1 MRRTTS
7 ERPKSAS
14 RLRRWAHWAIAWVVA
29 VPILVIGA
37 SAGPAQAA
45 TPTAGGTYTLAVT
58 KSGMCLDVVDMST
71 ANKALVQQWNC

>member
-1 MRRTTS
+1 MVKTHRRLLH
-7 ERPKSAS
+7 AM
-14 RLRRWAHWAIAWVVA
+14 VA
-29 VPILVIGA
+29 FVLTLPILVIGA